1 MKKNYLQPAIKVMTV
16 HHESLLVVDSLK
28 VSDSSVNNYDD
39 LLVSP

>member
-16 HHESLLVVDSLK
+16 HHEIPLLTGSPK
-28 VSDSSVNNYDD
+28 VYDTEVKNIED